1 MKKLCWYSRKPW
13 RVRLINFLFKGTI
26 IMETLETLTAKAVA
40 LTEGVNLLSQSQA
53 VQGETLQVV
62 DDKLDEIRT
71 FIQTLSLPQDQLD
84 ALGAQLDG
92 AATAIANVQAQA
104 TELNTKATTVLA
116 EADALDEP
124 QP

>member
-1 MKKLCWYSRKPW
+1 
-13 RVRLINFLFKGTI
+13 
-26 IMETLETLTAKAVA
+26 METLETLTAKAVA

-71 FIQTLSLPQDQLD
+71 FIQTLSLPQDLLD